1 MLVSWPGKIKPDSE
15 SARTIGAEDCL
26 PTILELLGIGKK
38 VPGAVDGVSFAPTL
52 LGKKQSAR
60 SFLYREFSGYGGQQ
74 AVWTGKWKGIR
85 QKILRK
91 KKNQLEIELYD
102 LDADISETTNLAEK
116 HPEIVAKLS
125 KLMAEQHTPSE
136 LFPIAPLDKLAK

>member
-1 MLVSWPGKIKPDSE
+1 MISLRALSRSEGSRVLSTKEVFGCPLLVSWPGKIKPGSE

-26 PTILELLGIGKK
+26 PTILELLGIGKRFREK
-38 VPGAVDGVSFAPTL
+38 WTVLVLRLHS

-91 KKNQLEIELYD
+91 RKT
-102 LDADISETTNLAEK
+102 S
-116 HPEIVAKLS
+116 
-125 KLMAEQHTPSE
+125 
-136 LFPIAPLDKLAK
+136 